1 LEAGVSDDKVALLR
15 NSLKASE
22 ELVRAQ
28 AAHIKKLEVQLEL
41 FKAAYQAAS
50 KLGQRVSPSSEN
62 SVLVDIL
69 EQARPKNTD

>member
-1 LEAGVSDDKVALLR
+1 MSDHEVALLR

-50 KLGQRVSPSSEN
+50 KLGQRVSPSSGN
-62 SVLVDIL
+62 SVLVDIQ
-69 EQARPKNTD
+69 ERARPKHID